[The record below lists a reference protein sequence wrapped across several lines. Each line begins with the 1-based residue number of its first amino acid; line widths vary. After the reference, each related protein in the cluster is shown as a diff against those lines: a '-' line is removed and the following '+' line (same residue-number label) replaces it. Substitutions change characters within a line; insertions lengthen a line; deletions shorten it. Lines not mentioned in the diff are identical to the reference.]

1 MRWFKQQIYGKG
13 FDFATDIVD
22 KTLIINKKGLNQS
35 AVKNSSRELVK

>member
-22 KTLIINKKGLNQS
+22 KNVLIINKKR
-35 AVKNSSRELVK
+35 VEY